1 MLRNLG
7 HKAVVIY
14 MYIQMK
20 TRSQVRQLFTVKEA
34 EAAKA
39 LLELKKACGMTDVP
53 LALSRPKRACTQKP
67 EELMAVSQRPRRS
80 TANY

>member
-1 MLRNLG
+1 VG

-14 MYIQMK
+14 VYIQMK
-20 TRSQVRQLFTVKEA
+20 TRSQVRQLFTVKET

-39 LLELKKACGMTDVP
+39 LLELKRACGVTDAPV
-53 LALSRPKRACTQKP
+53 ALSRPKRACTQKP
-67 EELMAVSQRPRRS
+67 EEHVAVSQRPRRS

>member
-1 MLRNLG
+1 
-7 HKAVVIY
+7 

-20 TRSQVRQLFTVKEA
+20 TRFQVRQLFTVKEA

-39 LLELKKACGMTDVP
+39 LLELKKACGVADAPV
-53 LALSRPKRACTQKP
+53 ALSRPKRACTQKP
-67 EELMAVSQRPRRS
+67 EEHVAVSQRPRRS